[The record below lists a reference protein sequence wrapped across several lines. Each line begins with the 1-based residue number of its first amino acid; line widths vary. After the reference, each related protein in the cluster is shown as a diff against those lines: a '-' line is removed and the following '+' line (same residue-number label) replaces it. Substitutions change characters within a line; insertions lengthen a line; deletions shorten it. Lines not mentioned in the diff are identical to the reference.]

1 MEGGRRR
8 HYREQQKQQ
17 QHCQAQQVEAVRDR
31 RRSLD
36 LPFSIVSI
44 HP

>member
-1 MEGGRRR
+1 MEGELRR
-8 HYREQQKQQ
+8 HYRQQQKQQ
-17 QHCQAQQVEAVRDR
+17 QHCQAQQVEAVHDR

-36 LPFSIVSI
+36 LSFSMVSI